1 MHMKLFCLVPD
12 SLLSVV
18 IQMFLDD
25 KVSSFILA

>member
-18 IQMFLDD
+18 IQMLLDD
-25 KVSSFILA
+25 KVSFILA